1 MTNCFAVFLNLSP
14 YTKPLEKPDQLL
26 GKKHNLPDN
35 LQFAFKVLLYFNPRE
50 SAVFGSFSDLILGF
64 INC

>member
-1 MTNCFAVFLNLSP
+1 MSP